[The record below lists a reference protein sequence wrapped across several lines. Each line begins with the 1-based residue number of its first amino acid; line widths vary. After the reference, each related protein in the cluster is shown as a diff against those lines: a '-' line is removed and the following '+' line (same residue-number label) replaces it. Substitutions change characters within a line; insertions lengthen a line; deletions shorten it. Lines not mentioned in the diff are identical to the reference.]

1 MRQRPNR
8 TRGAAPS
15 VLLDIGVTFLSG
27 AIAGGLLVG
36 GVVALDLHAAKAVID
51 ISGNGLDVR
60 DTAAVAWIFG
70 QMALVFRFVLPA
82 MMHA

>member
-1 MRQRPNR
+1 MRPRPNR
-8 TRGAAPS
+8 MSGAAPS

-36 GVVALDLHAAKAVID
+36 GVVALDLQAARAVID
-51 ISGNGLDVR
+51 ISGNGVDVR
-60 DTAAVAWIFG
+60 DAAAVAWIFG

-82 MMHA
+82 VMHA